1 LFVGDLS
8 REATEVDIHNLFSQH
23 GTVSEII
30 IKKHKL
36 NGLPLGFGFIRMS
49 TATEAGAALAALDG
63 SLFLARRLRV
73 GWARRSTVAIFISNL
88 CPSVTVDDLEE
99 AFSKYGELETL
110 KTRIHTLPIANTA
123 SVAFLLRDCAGNAV
137 RRMNGETLGTMELCV
152 DFAHPHPGRVSYRT
166 NTPAFRKPMVDHE
179 IVSLYVCFKA
189 CEPDQQVSETLLT
202 YIFETVSSDV
212 ASVHI
217 KSTTVV
223 EGLVQGYAFVHYAPT
238 DAGRANAMVACRAAS
253 DVILGGLHITT
264 EVNKNFCRSIQHS
277 YTHSQAQKLHPTTAN
292 ANTNAEANAEAATV
306 EGQEPPVDEASC
318 TFIRAISPLLQYA
331 S

>member
-1 LFVGDLS
+1 
-8 REATEVDIHNLFSQH
+8 
-23 GTVSEII
+23 
-30 IKKHKL
+30 
-36 NGLPLGFGFIRMS
+36 MS

-202 YIFETVSSDV
+202 QIFETLSSDV

-217 KSTTVV
+217 KSTTEV